1 MIVSLSATLFG
12 GAQSGVNIDPPV
24 ASVIPKVD
32 TVHGDIRVDDYFWLR
47 DRTAPVVLD
56 YLRAENEY
64 TRSMMLDTESLQ
76 DSIYAEMLA
85 RIEETDMSVPVRRD
99 DYCYY
104 SRTEKGKEYPIYCR
118 TKVSVDSAE
127 QVLIDLNE
135 LCSGHAYIELGAYEV
150 SPDNRYLAYSIDTT
164 GSERYTLFFKDLQR
178 NVMLSDHIANVD
190 DLAAWANDN
199 LTVYYT
205 VLDDARRPF
214 KLYRHK
220 LGTDADQDRM
230 IYHEE
235 DDAFWLEITKTRS
248 ERFLLMVSGS
258 HTTTEVFH
266 ADAEDPSGNF
276 SLIRPR
282 ETDVEYYIEHRDT
295 VFYVLT
301 NDGAPNF
308 KLMEVSVNDPA
319 AGNWQE
325 IIPHRDSVLLDGI
338 DVFESYT
345 VLYERER
352 GLKKI
357 RIIDV
362 KGNND
367 YYVDFPEPTYFL
379 GTGDNPEFG
388 SELLRFKY
396 SSLTTPWTV
405 FDYHMGTRVRE
416 MKKRDKVRGGYDATL
431 YQVERI
437 YAPADDGVSIPI
449 SLVYRKDMMKYGENP
464 MLLMGYGAY
473 GWSYEPYFSSNRL
486 SLLDRGFVY
495 AIAHVR
501 GGGEMGKSWHEQGQ
515 FLRKINTFTDFIACA
530 KYLTNGGYTTS
541 DRLVISGGSAGGLL
555 IGAVINME
563 PGLFKAAVADVPFVD
578 VINTLLDPSI
588 PLTVVEYTE
597 LGSPF
602 DEKFYWYMK
611 SYSPYDNVAA
621 RRYPHML
628 VTAAFND
635 PRVGYWEPAKWTAK
649 IRALKS
655 DDNLLILKTNMD
667 AGHGGSSG
675 RYAELRDFAFEYSFM
690 LKVLGIAP

>member
-12 GAQSGVNIDPPV
+12 GGQSGMNIEPPV

-47 DRTAPVVLD
+47 DRTAPAVLA
-56 YLRAENEY
+56 YLSAENEY
-64 TRSMMLDTESLQ
+64 TRSMMLHTEGLQ
-76 DSIYAEMLA
+76 DSLYAEMVA

-99 DYCYY
+99 DYYYY
-104 SRTEKGKEYPIYCR
+104 SRTEKGNEYPTYCR
-118 TKVSVDSAE
+118 KKGGLDSPE

-135 LCSGHAYIELGAYEV
+135 LCAGHAYIELGAYEV

-178 NVMLSDHIANVD
+178 NVTLSDHIENVD
-190 DLAAWANDN
+190 DQVAWANDN

-214 KLYRHK
+214 KLFRHT
-220 LGTDADQDRM
+220 LGADADQDRM

-235 DDAFWLEITKTRS
+235 DDAFWLDIGKTRS

-258 HTTTEVFH
+258 HTTTEVFY
-266 ADAEDPSGNF
+266 ADAEDPGGRF
-276 SLIRPR
+276 SSIRPR

-295 VFYVLT
+295 IFYVLT

-319 AGNWQE
+319 PGNWHE
-325 IIPHRDSVLLDGI
+325 FIPHRDSVLLDGF
-338 DVFESYT
+338 DVFENYT
-345 VLYERER
+345 VVYEREK

-357 RIIDV
+357 RIIGV
-362 KGNND
+362 NGNNG

-379 GTGDNPEFG
+379 GSGDNPEFNTAF
-388 SELLRFKY
+388 LRFEY
-396 SSLTTPWTV
+396 SSLVTPKTI
-405 FDYHMGTRVRE
+405 FDYDMSTRVRE
-416 MKKRDKVRGGYDATL
+416 MKKQYKVLGGYDATL

-449 SLVYRKDMMKYGENP
+449 SLVYRKDMKRDGGNP
-464 MLLMGYGAY
+464 LLLMGYGAY

-515 FLRKINTFTDFIACA
+515 FLRKMNTFRDFIACA
-530 KYLTNGGYTTS
+530 KHLVNRGYTTNG
-541 DRLVISGGSAGGLL
+541 RLVIGGGSAGGLL

-578 VINTLLDPSI
+578 VINTLLDSSI

-602 DEKFYWYMK
+602 EQEYYEYMK
-611 SYSPYDNVAA
+611 LYSPYDNVVCQD
-621 RRYPHML
+621 YPNML
-628 VTAAFND
+628 VTAGFND
-635 PRVGYWEPAKWTAK
+635 PRVGYWEPAKWVAK
-649 IRALKS
+649 LRAMKTDNNRLLLKV
-655 DDNLLILKTNMD
+655 NMG

-675 RYAELRDFAFEYSFM
+675 RYDYLRDLAFEYSFV
-690 LKVLGIAP
+690 LKVLGITP

>member
-1 MIVSLSATLFG
+1 MD
-12 GAQSGVNIDPPV
+12 IDPPI

-47 DRTAPVVLD
+47 DRTAPAVLV
-56 YLRAENEY
+56 YLSAENEY
-64 TRSMMLDTESLQ
+64 TRSMMLDTEGLQ
-76 DSIYAEMLA
+76 DSIYAEMVA

-99 DYCYY
+99 DYYYY
-104 SRTEKGKEYPIYCR
+104 SRTEKGKEYPVYCR
-118 TKVSVDSAE
+118 KKGSPDSAE

-164 GSERYTLFFKDLQR
+164 GSERYTLFFRDLQR
-178 NVMLSDHIANVD
+178 NVLLSDHVENVD
-190 DLAAWANDN
+190 DQVAWANDN

-214 KLYRHK
+214 RLYRHT
-220 LGTDADQDRM
+220 LGKDVDQDRM
-230 IYHEE
+230 IYHEK
-235 DDAFWLEITKTRS
+235 DDAFWLDISKTRS

-258 HTTTEVFH
+258 HTTTEVFY
-266 ADAEDPSGNF
+266 ADAEDPSGHF

-295 VFYVLT
+295 IFYVFT

-319 AGNWQE
+319 PGNWRE
-325 IIPHRDSVLLDGI
+325 IVPHRDAVLLEGF
-338 DVFESYT
+338 DVFENYT

-357 RIIDV
+357 RIMGAGSDI
-362 KGNND
+362 D
-367 YYVDFPEPTYFL
+367 YYVDFPEPTYYL
-379 GTGDNPEFG
+379 DPGDNPEFTTD
-388 SELLRFKY
+388 LLRFEY
-396 SSLTTPWTV
+396 SSLVTPKTI
-405 FDYHMGTRVRE
+405 FDYNMGTRVRDL
-416 MKKRDKVRGGYDATL
+416 KKQYRVLGAYDPAL
-431 YQVERI
+431 YRVERL
-437 YAPADDGVSIPI
+437 YAPADDGVPIPI
-449 SLVYRKDMMKYGENP
+449 SLVYRKDLKKYGGNP
-464 MLLMGYGAY
+464 LLLMGYGAY

-515 FLRKINTFTDFIACA
+515 FLRKMNTFRDFIACA
-530 KYLTNGGYTTS
+530 KYLVHEGYTTTGS
-541 DRLVISGGSAGGLL
+541 LVISGGSAGGLL

-578 VINTLLDPSI
+578 VINTMLDPSI

-611 SYSPYDNVAA
+611 SYSPYDNVEA

-649 IRALKS
+649 IRALKT

-675 RYAELRDFAFEYSFM
+675 RYAELRDLAFEYSFV